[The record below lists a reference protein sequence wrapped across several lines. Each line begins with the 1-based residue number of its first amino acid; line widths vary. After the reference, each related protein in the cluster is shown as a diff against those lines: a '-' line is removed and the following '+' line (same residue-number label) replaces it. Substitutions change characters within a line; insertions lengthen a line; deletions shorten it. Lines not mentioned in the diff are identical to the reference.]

1 MIWYDLIDD
10 LKTFLLA
17 LPSLAG
23 VSVYA
28 GRPAALKEYPTILLL
43 RDRDLDMSAYT
54 VGLVGGPK
62 GVVELFV
69 ETWVRE
75 DDADPETGYSALA
88 AIEDKVVAGIQS
100 WALSVGSRLGA
111 DIEIE
116 IPEIIGDAD
125 SYRPD
130 LGSRLQLRVEW
141 SKFGR

>member
-1 MIWYDLIDD
+1 MIWYDIIAD
-10 LKTFLLA
+10 LKTTLA
-17 LPSLAG
+17 AIPGLADANL
-23 VSVYA
+23 YA
-28 GRPAALKEYPTILLL
+28 GRPAALKHYPTILIL

-54 VGLVGGPK
+54 SGLVGGPK
-62 GVVELFV
+62 GAADLYV

-75 DDADPETGYSALA
+75 DDADPGVGYAALA
-88 AIEDKVVAGIQS
+88 EIEDLIVAGIQS

-130 LGSRLQLRVEW
+130 LGSRLQLRVNW